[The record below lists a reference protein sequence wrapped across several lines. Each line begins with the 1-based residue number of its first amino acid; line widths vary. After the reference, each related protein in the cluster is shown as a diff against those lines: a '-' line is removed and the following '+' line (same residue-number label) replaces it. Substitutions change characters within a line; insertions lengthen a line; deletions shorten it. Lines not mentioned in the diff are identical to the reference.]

1 MASGLLSLAI
11 NATKSYSTS
20 TDITTLW
27 NLGFG
32 TVTAAALIHIGIPG
46 TGSEGLLLNV
56 LLANLPQVILSFL
69 YMMYNGVFTCMLLSH
84 EWNMFGYRQQPLRVT
99 TPSGKQRSTY
109 WLQLPY
115 QYSLPLLIL
124 SGFMH
129 WLVSQ
134 SLFLA
139 RIAMRGH
146 RTLPLDGYDPEDEV
160 ITISTCGYSPIA
172 IFFTIIVGST
182 MVTGLIA
189 NGFRRYRPGIPF
201 ASSCSAAISASCHP
215 PADDIDA
222 AILPIRWGEVRSK
235 TQNGVAH
242 CTLTSEKDVTMPAVG
257 QLYA

>member
-1 MASGLLSLAI
+1 MAVI
-11 NATKSYSTS
+11 N
-20 TDITTLW
+20 
-27 NLGFG
+27 
-32 TVTAAALIHIGIPG
+32 IGIPG
-46 TGSEGLLLNV
+46 TGPKGLLLNI

-84 EWNMFGYRQQPLRVT
+84 EWNMFGYRQRPLRVT

-115 QYSLPLLIL
+115 QYSLPLLVL
-124 SGFMH
+124 SGLMH

-139 RIAMRGH
+139 RIAMRGDPIFH
-146 RTLPLDGYDPEDEV
+146 LNSHDPEHED

-182 MVTGLIA
+182 MVIGLIA
-189 NGFRRYRPGIPF
+189 NGFRKYRPGIPL

-215 PADDIDA
+215 PAEDIDA
-222 AILPIRWGEVRSK
+222 AMLPIRWGEVKLK
-235 TQNGVAH
+235 TQNGIAH
-242 CTLTSEKDVTMPAVG
+242 CTFTSEKNVTMPAVG
-257 QLYA
+257 QLYK